1 MYKRKTECMV
11 IVSMKPS
18 TEISQKDLLLFQT
31 CMSRYQRD
39 NEVALPGS
47 YCNIFNN
54 AGYIFFR
61 NARNIEYARINKESI
76 LLILKRH
83 HNIN

>member
-39 NEVALPGS
+39 MA
-47 YCNIFNN
+47 FNVIYLTTRAIYFSATLETSN
-54 AGYIFFR
+54 TQ
-61 NARNIEYARINKESI
+61 EST
-76 LLILKRH
+76 KKAFY
-83 HNIN
+83 